1 MNFYA
6 NVGFARRFALAI
18 SVPPSASRAPKRRG
32 ILTDGVGYESKAP
45 SVDLVTPT
53 NLARWQKDGFPTPVQ
68 LGSESAK
75 NRLFSISPAGPSGE
89 TLKNKKYQ

>member
-1 MNFYA
+1 MIFYP
-6 NVGFARRFALAI
+6 NVPQGRRFAFAI
-18 SVPPSASRAPKRRG
+18 SVPPSAPRAPKQRG
-32 ILTDGVGYESKAP
+32 ILTDGVGYESKEP

-75 NRLFSISPAGPSGE
+75 NQLFSISPAAPSGE
-89 TLKNKKYQ
+89 TLKNKEYQ

>member
-1 MNFYA
+1 MNLYPYVPKA
-6 NVGFARRFALAI
+6 RTFAFAI
-18 SVPPSASRAPKRRG
+18 SVPPSVPRAPKQGG
-32 ILTDGVGYESKAP
+32 ILTDGVGYESKEP
-45 SVDLVTPT
+45 SVEFVTPT

-89 TLKNKKYQ
+89 TLKNKEYQ